1 MRVDL
6 VKGDLVRGDM
16 VAIDLVTP
24 SRENLAHEARL
35 EEWYW
40 E

>member
-1 MRVDL
+1 M
-6 VKGDLVRGDM
+6 RGDM
-16 VAIDLVTP
+16 VAIDLVTL
-24 SRENLAHEARL
+24 SQENLAHEVRL